1 MIYIA
6 SDHGGFELK
15 EEIKRFL
22 ATTGYAFEDFGTNS
36 TDSVDYPD
44 YAYKVAKEVAKS
56 KDNKG
61 ILICNTGAGMCIVAN
76 KVKGIRAAECY
87 NEETARLSRD
97 HNDANVLC
105 LGGKMTSKELA
116 EKMVKIWL
124 ETPFSNGERHL
135 RRLGKIPEIE
145 KREMK

>member
-1 MIYIA
+1 MIFIA

-22 ATTGYAFEDFGTNS
+22 NAEGYEFKDLGTNG

-44 YAYKVAKEVAKS
+44 FGYKAAKEVAKN

-76 KVKGIRAAECY
+76 KVKGIRAVECY

-105 LGGKMTSKELA
+105 LGGKTTSKELA
-116 EKMVKIWL
+116 IKIVKVWL
-124 ETPFSNGERHL
+124 ETPFSNEERHKK
-135 RRLGKIPEIE
+135 RIE
-145 KREMK
+145 KIKQIEEK